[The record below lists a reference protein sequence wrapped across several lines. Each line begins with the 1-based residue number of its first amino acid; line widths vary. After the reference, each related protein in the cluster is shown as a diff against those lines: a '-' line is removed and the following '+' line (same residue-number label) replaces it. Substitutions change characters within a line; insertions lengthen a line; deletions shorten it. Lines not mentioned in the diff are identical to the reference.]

1 MTGVKGLLLIFA
13 AVAAASAAGIT
24 IHRSFRGGYPAD
36 ISEARQS
43 AAENGASEIP
53 SVESHHA
60 DSVV

>member
-1 MTGVKGLLLIFA
+1 MSSDKTSRQLWGEA
-13 AVAAASAAGIT
+13 ARAAGIT

-60 DSVV
+60 ASVV